1 MDNLKATNELPKG
14 IDPVP
19 KGKTIRLI
27 KNKFTDAED
36 YLSKKYDFRRNV
48 LTLEIE
54 IKEKD
59 ESLFRPV
66 NENSLYRELQHK
78 GNTISLANILAI
90 LKSDFVP
97 DFDPIRTYFDSLVW
111 NGENHINKLAG
122 YVKTND
128 QKEWINHFTKHIV
141 RTVKCAIDPDYFNKQ
156 ALILVHALQNS
167 GKSTFIRF
175 LCPPELV
182 AYIAEDVTT
191 DKDSRILLVKNF
203 IINLDE
209 LDKFNKQEIAAVK
222 SFISKNQ
229 INERLPFDRKNSIL
243 KRRAS
248 FYGSTNKNELLDDP
262 TGSVRWLCFEIVSID
277 WSYKEGIDINQVWA
291 EAYYLY
297 KSGFKC
303 DLTREELEKNEERNK
318 EFQILSIER
327 ELIQKLFE
335 PDYEK
340 NLENFKTATE
350 VFDTLTGLTNLSR
363 SLSRVQI
370 GKALNMLNYPKGKET
385 KERISGYYIKQK
397 PIT

>member
-1 MDNLKATNELPKG
+1 MDNLKATNELPG

-111 NGENHINKLAG
+111 NGESQIDKLAG

-277 WSYKEGIDINQVWA
+277 WSYKESIDINQVWA

>member
-1 MDNLKATNELPKG
+1 MDNSKESTSPLKIVEPLPQS
-14 IDPVP
+14 
-19 KGKTIRLI
+19 KTIRLI

-54 IKEKD
+54 IKEKEED
-59 ESLFRPV
+59 LYRPV

-90 LKSDFVP
+90 LKSDFVH
-97 DFDPIRTYFDSLVW
+97 DFDPIKTYFEGLKWDGKS
-111 NGENHINKLAG
+111 NIDKLAD

-128 QKEWINHFTKHIV
+128 PEEWKNHFKKHIV
-141 RTVKCAIDPDYFNKQ
+141 RTVKCAIDNDYFNKQ

-175 LCPPELV
+175 LCPPELA

-262 TGSVRWLCFEIVSID
+262 TGSVRWLCFEIISID
-277 WSYKEGIDINQVWA
+277 WNYKENIDINQVWA
-291 EAYYLY
+291 EAYHLY
-297 KSGFKC
+297 KSAFKC
-303 DLTREELEKNEERNK
+303 DLTREELERNEERNK
-318 EFQILSIER
+318 EFQVLSIER

-335 PDYEK
+335 PDLERK
-340 NLENFKTATE
+340 FENFKTATE
-350 VFDTLTGLTNLSR
+350 IYDTLTGLTNLHR

-370 GKALNMLNYPKGKET
+370 GKALSMLNYPKGKET
-385 KERISGYYIKQK
+385 KERITGYYIIQK
-397 PIT
+397 CIT

>member
-1 MDNLKATNELPKG
+1 MDNSGATTSPHKIVDPIPKE
-14 IDPVP
+14 
-19 KGKTIRLI
+19 KTIRLV

-48 LTLEIE
+48 LSLEIE

-59 ESLFRPV
+59 EKIYRPV

-90 LKSDFVP
+90 LRSDFVS
-97 DFDPIRTYFDSLVW
+97 DFDPIKNYFDNLKW
-111 NGENHINKLAG
+111 NKESHIDKLAEFI
-122 YVKTND
+122 KTND
-128 QKEWINHFTKHIV
+128 PQEWKNHFKKHLV
-141 RTVKCAIDPDYFNKQ
+141 RSVKCALDNDYFNKQ
-156 ALILVHALQNS
+156 ALILIHAAQNS

-229 INERLPFDRKNSIL
+229 INERLPFDRKNSVL

-248 FYGSTNKNELLDDP
+248 FFGSTNKNELLDDP
-262 TGSVRWLCFEIVSID
+262 TGSVRWLCFEIISID
-277 WSYKEGIDINQVWA
+277 WDYKKKIDINQVWA
-291 EAYYLY
+291 EAYDLY
-297 KSGFKC
+297 KKGFMC
-303 DLTREELEKNEERNK
+303 DMTREELERNEERNTK
-318 EFQILSIER
+318 FQVLSIER
-327 ELIQKLFE
+327 ELIQNLFE
-335 PDYEK
+335 PDPEK
-340 NLENFKTATE
+340 LFENFMTATE
-350 VFDTLTGLTNLSR
+350 VLDKLTGRTNLS
-363 SLSRVQI
+363 SKLNRVNV
-370 GKALNMLNYPKGKET
+370 GKALTMLGFPDGRET
-385 KERISGYYIKQK
+385 KERISGYYLKLK
-397 PIT
+397 